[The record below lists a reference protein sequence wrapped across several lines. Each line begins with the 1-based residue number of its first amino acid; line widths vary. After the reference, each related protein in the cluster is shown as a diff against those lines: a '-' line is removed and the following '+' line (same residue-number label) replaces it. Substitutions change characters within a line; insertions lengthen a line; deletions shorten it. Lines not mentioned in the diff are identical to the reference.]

1 MFNLLLQGRYLEFVL
16 AIIAI
21 IISLS
26 FHEFGHA
33 WTAKKFGDNTAE
45 RMGRLTL
52 NPVSH
57 IDPIGLLMVATVGFG
72 FAKPVPTNPSN
83 FNSYYASAWISAAGP
98 GMNLIL
104 AFISVNLLA
113 AAQLFGLDYLL
124 QPGPQ
129 TFLTYMAFI
138 NMLLM
143 LFNLLPIGP
152 LDGHY
157 ILPYFLKRNL
167 AYAYTQW
174 NAKYGVMVLMGL
186 VLLSFIG
193 LPVFSYLFYFGAF
206 LANLLVIF

>member
-1 MFNLLLQGRYLEFVL
+1 MLSFLLQGDYEKFIL
-16 AIIAI
+16 ALIAI
-21 IISLS
+21 IIALS

-52 NPVSH
+52 NPIAH

-72 FAKPVPTNPSN
+72 FAKPVPTNPKN

-98 GMNLIL
+98 GMNLLL
-104 AFISVNLLA
+104 AFISINLLA
-113 AAQLFGLDYLL
+113 AAQVFQIEYLL
-124 QPGPQ
+124 QRGPQ
-129 TFLTYMAFI
+129 IFLEFMALI

-157 ILPYFLKRNL
+157 ILPYFLSKKH
-167 AYAYTQW
+167 AYYYTLW
-174 NAKYGVMVLMGL
+174 NAKYGVMLLMGL
-186 VLLSFIG
+186 VLLSFLGVPI
-193 LPVFSYLFYFGAF
+193 FSYLFYFGAY
-206 LANLLVIF
+206 LANLLVVF

>member
-1 MFNLLLQGRYLEFVL
+1 MLFLLMQGRYPEFIL

-33 WTAKKFGDNTAE
+33 WAAKKFGDNTAE

-52 NPVSH
+52 NPIAH
-57 IDPIGLLMVATVGFG
+57 IDPVGLLMVITVGFG
-72 FAKPVPTNPSN
+72 FAKPVPTNPRN

-98 GMNLIL
+98 GMNLLL
-104 AFISVNLLA
+104 AFISINVLA
-113 AAQLFGLDYLL
+113 AASKFQIEPLL
-124 QPGPQ
+124 QMGPV
-129 TFLTYMAFI
+129 TFLSYMAFI

-157 ILPYFLKRNL
+157 ILPYFLRRNM

-174 NAKYGVMVLMGL
+174 NAKYGVMILMGL
-186 VLLSFIG
+186 VLLSFVG
-193 LPVFSYLFYFGAF
+193 LPIFSKLFQFGSY